1 MTSASI
7 ALIDGLGI
15 VFFLWCAFAPVEPY
29 EQTEPLGL
37 ERAVNRRRENPVLSL
52 CALGGA
58 TLCMALL
65 VIEITRPI
73 AALIVSGF
81 TP

>member
-1 MTSASI
+1 MASASI
-7 ALIDGLGI
+7 ALIDGVGI

-29 EQTEPLGL
+29 EQSEPLRPTPAL
-37 ERAVNRRRENPVLSL
+37 NRRRENPILSL

-65 VIEITRPI
+65 VIETIRMI
-73 AALIVSGF
+73 ASLR
-81 TP
+81 